1 MPTANVNITQSWT
14 KLADDTDLTVLVT
27 SRSIYAVEVATT
39 AADSAPSV
47 SGHLLHD
54 GDAITRDLIGSGFLW
69 ARVYD
74 GRHVAGSNV
83 VMAVS
88 K

>member
-1 MPTANVNITQSWT
+1 MPTANVEITQSWT
-14 KLADDTDLTVLVT
+14 KLANSSDVTVLVT
-27 SRSIYAVEVATT
+27 SRSIYTIEVATT

-54 GDAITRDLIGSGFLW
+54 GDAITRDLIGAGFLW
-69 ARVYD
+69 ARVHD
-74 GRHVAGSNV
+74 GRHVAGSPV
-83 VMAVS
+83 IMAVS